1 MFCVFLRLALRG
13 GARMTAQRF
22 ADVCPVAL
30 LREGLCDR
38 VAARVRLAF
47 LGEKGE
53 RPLTVGVGPQRGAFG
68 DDATQED
75 RAGNSPGARGFDLGA
90 N

>member
-1 MFCVFLRLALRG
+1 
-13 GARMTAQRF
+13 MTAQRF

-53 RPLTVGVGPQRGAFG
+53 RPLTVGVGPQRRTFG